1 MNCMRWFKDSNVS
14 FAIIIVDIRGIKLP
28 SNAMHPS
35 SSAISFHEIHLSLF
49 KPMLNSLSLSPFH
62 HSPLPFLRSAITH
75 LPLSGKNAYLKL
87 LLAGPMGMGTI
98 VLGGPDARSE
108 VA

>member
-1 MNCMRWFKDSNVS
+1 MFHNKFN
-14 FAIIIVDIRGIKLP
+14 IIILHIRGTKLP

-35 SSAISFHEIHLSLF
+35 QSATSFHEIHLSLF
-49 KPMLNSLSLSPFH
+49 KPMLNSLPFPSFSSSLPPLRY
-62 HSPLPFLRSAITH
+62 HSSLF
-75 LPLSGKNAYLKL
+75 LSGKNAYLKL

-98 VLGGPDARSE
+98 VLGGPDARPE